1 MLAFA
6 KRKNGLL
13 IGTAILL
20 VAGILLFKA
29 GGNGE
34 TETVSPITSD
44 LVRVVKISGKVIP
57 KNSVE
62 LGFEISGTVASVS
75 REVGSVVNK
84 GSLLAR
90 LDASSV
96 SAEVLKAEAEL
107 NLALAALD
115 KLDGA
120 GAFEAQ
126 IDNAKRTVIQSILN
140 ARAVSDDA
148 VYKKADQLFINIHSG
163 FPEIYGDLSGYRD
176 LRDSI
181 NTSRREMDLMFEKW
195 RSLTTGLN
203 ISNYTEEKLSKSRE
217 YLNTVAIYVSRV
229 SQAANLFEESTWLS
243 QATIDGYKTTMAAAE
258 TALNT
263 TTQGLITSADNLKNL
278 LLEVPVQVARV
289 ESARATLSNARSQLS
304 KTSLSSPIDG
314 VVSRQ
319 DAKIGQTVS
328 ANAEIISVISRELE
342 MESFVPEVSISGV
355 KVGDMASVTLDA
367 YGERETFAAHVVH
380 IDPAET
386 IRDGVS
392 TYKVRLAFSDQNDKV
407 RSGMT
412 ANINIETFRKPS
424 VILIPER
431 TVVTED
437 GETFVYILNAAGK
450 EEKTP
455 VTIGER
461 DSSGS
466 VELLTSLPEGASLVT
481 NPKIE

>member
-6 KRKNGLL
+6 KRKKGLL
-13 IGTAILL
+13 ITAAILL
-20 VAGILLFKA
+20 IGGVFIFKA

-34 TETVSPITSD
+34 TETVSPVLGD

-57 KNSVE
+57 KESVS

-75 REVGSVVNK
+75 REVGSVVDK

-90 LDASSV
+90 IDASSI

-107 NLALAALD
+107 NLALAGLE

-120 GAFEAQ
+120 GTYEAQ
-126 IDNAKRTVIQSILN
+126 IANAKRAVVQNILN

-163 FPEIYGDLSGYRD
+163 FPEIYGDLSKNRN

-181 NTSRREMDLMFEKW
+181 NTTRREMDLMFENW
-195 RSLTTGLN
+195 RALTTGLN
-203 ISNYTEEKLSKSRE
+203 ISNYTEEKLSESRE
-217 YLNTVAIYVSRV
+217 YLYEVAVYVAQV
-229 SQAANLFEESTWLS
+229 SQAANLFEESTRLS
-243 QATIDGYKTTMAAAE
+243 QAAIDGYKEIMASAE
-258 TALNT
+258 TTLNT
-263 TTQGLITSADNLKNL
+263 ATQSLISSEENLKNL

-289 ESARATLSNARSQLS
+289 ESARAALSNARSELS

-319 DAKIGQTVS
+319 DAKVGQTVS

-342 MESFVPEVSISGV
+342 IESFVPEVSISGV
-355 KVGDMASVTLDA
+355 SLGNAASVTLDA
-367 YGERETFAAHVVH
+367 YGDRETFTATVIH

-392 TYKVRLAFSDQNDKV
+392 TYKVRLALTNQDEMV

-412 ANINIETFRKPS
+412 ANINIETFRKS
-424 VILIPER
+424 VVLLIPER
-431 TVVTED
+431 TVVVEE
-437 GETFVYILNAAGK
+437 GESFVYILGSDGK
-450 EEKTP
+450 EVKTQ
-455 VTIGER
+455 VTVGER
-461 DSSGS
+461 DSAGNI
-466 VELLTSLPEGASLVT
+466 ELLSTLPPESKLVT
-481 NPKIE
+481 NPSTE